1 MIKRKSSLYKLIYE
15 KAGQKSFFGRDNL
28 SLKAVNMAKK
38 QRFDNIC
45 RKFKLKKFIKK
56 NSLFLPF
63 IYISAI

>member
-45 RKFKLKKFIKK
+45 IKFKIRKFTNNTSLSLKVI
-56 NSLFLPF
+56 N
-63 IYISAI
+63 I